1 MVKKGIFWILVIGM
15 AALLCG
21 CNIRTIDELYCP
33 PNRSE
38 DYMNLQTAMNAA
50 MTDLEYH
57 APISGENQQNVQMT
71 DLNGDG
77 VMEYLLFARG
87 NGEKPL
93 KILIFTCVDDEFILV
108 DTIESYGTAF
118 EQVQYV
124 KMSEREGYDLVVGYQ
139 VSNQVVRTV
148 SVYTFSNS
156 HMEKVL
162 TTGYSRFVCQDLDNN
177 GLSELL
183 ILRPA
188 EDVTQAGIAEL
199 YRMSDGVIERFP
211 EVSMSEPVDHIKRI
225 MVSRLNDGLS
235 AVYVA
240 SEVDG
245 SAVITDIFAVPG
257 GKFANISLSND
268 AGTSVQTLRNYFVYA
283 DDIDNDGIL
292 ELPSLIPVANSSN
305 SSQDIQYL
313 IRWYAVSS
321 TGAMTD
327 KMFTYHNFVGGWY
340 LELDGKLAPKMY
352 VTQLGNSYEFYV
364 LPESEEPV
372 KLMTVYGFTGQQRE
386 EQAVSDNRFVLYR
399 TDSTV
404 YAAHLEVASATH
416 GMSKESLK
424 NSFHLIVQDW
434 NTGET

>member
-1 MVKKGIFWILVIGM
+1 MVKKGTFWLLVTGLVL
-15 AALLCG
+15 LLCG
-21 CNIRTIDELYCP
+21 CNIRTINELYCP

-50 MTDLEYH
+50 MTGLEYH
-57 APISGENQQNVQMT
+57 APISEENQQNVQMS
-71 DLNGDG
+71 DLDGDG
-77 VMEYLLFARG
+77 ESEYLLFARG
-87 NGEKPL
+87 NGENPL
-93 KILIFTCVDDEFILV
+93 KILIFTCVDDEFVLM
-108 DTIESYGTAF
+108 DTIESPGTAF

-124 KMSEREGYDLVVGYQ
+124 KMSDREGFDLVVGYQ

-148 SVYTFSNS
+148 SVYTFSGP

-162 TTGYSRFVCQDLDNN
+162 TTSYSRFVCRDLDNN
-177 GLSELL
+177 GSSELL
-183 ILRPA
+183 VLRPA

-199 YRMSDGVIERFP
+199 YSVRDGMIERSP

-225 MVSRLNDGLS
+225 MVSPLNDGLQ

-245 SAVITDIFAVPG
+245 SAIITDIFAVPG
-257 GKFANISLSND
+257 GKFSNISFSND

-283 DDIDNDGIL
+283 DDIDNDGVL
-292 ELPSLIPVANSSN
+292 ELPSLIPMENSGN
-305 SSQDIQYL
+305 SIQDIQYL

-321 TGAMTD
+321 DGSMTD
-327 KMFTYHNFVGGWY
+327 KMFSYHNFVGGWY
-340 LELDGKLAPKMY
+340 LELDGTLASKMF
-352 VTQLGNSYEFYV
+352 VTQLGNSYEFFV
-364 LPESEEPV
+364 FPEEGEPV
-372 KLMTVYGFTGQQRE
+372 RLMTVYGFTGQQRE

-404 YAAHLEVASATH
+404 YAAHLEVASASY
-416 GMSKESLK
+416 GMSQESLK

>member
-1 MVKKGIFWILVIGM
+1 MVKKRIFWFLMILL
-15 AALLCG
+15 ALVLTG
-21 CNIRTIDELYCP
+21 CNIRTINELYCP

-50 MTDLEYH
+50 MTGLECH
-57 APISGENQQNVQMT
+57 APISGDNQQNVQMT
-71 DLNGDG
+71 DLDGDG
-77 VMEYLLFARG
+77 AMEYLLFARG
-87 NGEKPL
+87 NGENPL

-108 DTIESYGTAF
+108 DSIESTGSAF

-124 KMSEREGYDLVVGYQ
+124 KMSDREGYDLVVGYQ

-148 SVYTFSNS
+148 SVYTFNGS

-162 TTGYSRFVCQDLDNN
+162 TTGYSRFVCHDLDDN

-183 ILRPA
+183 VLRSA

-199 YRMSDGVIERFP
+199 YRMNDGVVERFP
-211 EVSMSEPVDHIKRI
+211 EAKMSEPVDNIKRI
-225 MVSRLNDGLS
+225 MVSQLNDGLP

-245 SAVITDIFAVPG
+245 SAIITDIFAVPG
-257 GKFANISLSND
+257 GKFSNISFSND

-283 DDIDNDGIL
+283 DDIDSDGIL
-292 ELPSLIPVANSSN
+292 ELPSLIPVGTSSN
-305 SSQDIQYL
+305 TAQDIQYL

-321 TGAMTD
+321 SGAMTD

-340 LELDGKLAPKMY
+340 LKLDGNLAPRMY
-352 VTQLGNSYEFYV
+352 VTQMGNSYEFYV
-364 LPESEEPV
+364 LPQEGEPV

-386 EQAVSDNRFVLYR
+386 EQAVAENRFVLYR

-404 YAAHLEVASATH
+404 YAAHLEVASASY
-416 GMSKESLK
+416 GMSQESLK
-424 NSFHLIVQDW
+424 NSFHLIIQDW